1 MNKVMLMLL
10 LIIFIMDRTSCIL
23 GIGKLSADPYPYSFY
38 QCVASKGYNKI
49 MIIYQLY
56 FFNSTL
62 LQWRNAKNAGLVAD
76 FVYFPCR
83 EENST
88 QIAQKIIQ
96 LVP

>member
-1 MNKVMLMLL
+1 
-10 LIIFIMDRTSCIL
+10 
-23 GIGKLSADPYPYSFY
+23 
-38 QCVASKGYNKI
+38 